1 MTLGVPQL
9 LDLRRMR
16 ERQAESDLS
25 RAMAEHRQ
33 QLEHIANLERSQ
45 AEFAITSALRVTA
58 LYQGV
63 VDARLGPSGLDQL
76 IALVDE
82 QYRLRHERKVEIAT
96 QKRVAEQLA
105 QAVDEARTRLNER
118 RRNVAKL
125 EHIDGEARREA
136 ARMDEIR
143 AEADME
149 RPAPVAREVRYG

>member
-9 LDLRRMR
+9 LELRRMR
-16 ERQAESDLS
+16 ERQAESNLS
-25 RAMAEHRQ
+25 RALAEHQRQ
-33 QLEHIANLERSQ
+33 LAHVADLERRQ
-45 AEFAITSALRVTA
+45 AEFTIESALRVTS

-76 IALVDE
+76 ISLVDE
-82 QYRLRHERKVEIAT
+82 QYRLRHEKKVEIAT

-105 QAVDEARTRLNER
+105 EDVEKARTQLNER

-136 ARMDEIR
+136 ARRTEIL
-143 AEADME
+143 AEAEME
-149 RPAPVAREVRYG
+149 RPAPAAREMRYG